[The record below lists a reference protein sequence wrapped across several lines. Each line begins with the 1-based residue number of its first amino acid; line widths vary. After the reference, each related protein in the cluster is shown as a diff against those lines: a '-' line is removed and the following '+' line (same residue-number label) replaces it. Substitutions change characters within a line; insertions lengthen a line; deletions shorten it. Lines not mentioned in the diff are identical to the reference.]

1 MLARVFMLV
10 SLTTYL
16 PIFMRDEAQSSLWLA
31 AGALTLLEGAGVVG
45 ALLAG
50 SMSDRLGR
58 VRLLLL
64 LLGTAPLWLLAFLY
78 GPGWLTIPLLLI
90 LGLTAISPQPIL
102 LAVVQDQFPDN
113 RALANGIYLAMN
125 FMIRA
130 LGIWTVGSLA
140 DSVGLTQAFLWS
152 GLAAW
157 FSLPAIWLLPRRPE

>member
-1 MLARVFMLV
+1 
-10 SLTTYL
+10 
-16 PIFMRDEAQSSLWLA
+16 
-31 AGALTLLEGAGVVG
+31 
-45 ALLAG
+45 
-50 SMSDRLGR
+50 
-58 VRLLLL
+58 
-64 LLGTAPLWLLAFLY
+64 
-78 GPGWLTIPLLLI
+78 
-90 LGLTAISPQPIL
+90 
-102 LAVVQDQFPDN
+102 VVQDQFPDN